1 MTNTNTNTSF
11 VNCSDKYIAFKDNTA
26 IASSAT
32 EKGAWKLIGAKNKKD
47 RESLSEHGFGVKEN
61 NS

>member
-1 MTNTNTNTSF
+1 MTNTNTTASL

-32 EKGAWKLIGAKNKKD
+32 EKGAWRLIGAKNKKD
-47 RESLSEHGFGVKEN
+47 RDSLSQHGFGVKEN
-61 NS
+61 N